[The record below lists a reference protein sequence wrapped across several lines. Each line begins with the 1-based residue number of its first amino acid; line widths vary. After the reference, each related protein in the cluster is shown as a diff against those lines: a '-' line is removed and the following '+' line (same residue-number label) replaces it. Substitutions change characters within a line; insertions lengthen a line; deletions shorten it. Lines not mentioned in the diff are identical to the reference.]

1 MMLDE
6 LNLSELAQLAQS
18 MDPRAHRDLPREVLV
33 AIANGEEY
41 DLPDRSVDDYRDR
54 VYLFVDQNWE
64 QLSPLI
70 SCPLK
75 TRAPRSCFT
84 CVDLQVAECVTQ
96 NRSTF
101 RFDEET

>member
-1 MMLDE
+1 MDLDE
-6 LNLSELAQLAQS
+6 LNLSELAQLTQS

-33 AIANGEEY
+33 ALFRGEEY
-41 DLPDRSVDDYRDR
+41 DLPDRSVDEYRER
-54 VYLFVDQNWE
+54 IFLFVDHNWE

-75 TRAPRSCFT
+75 TRSPRSCFT
-84 CVDLQVAECVTQ
+84 CTDIQVAECVTQ

-101 RFDEET
+101 RFNEKT